1 MASSSLGGTRW
12 RITEEHHIT
21 VTGGFK
27 KNKML
32 LYSQNDDSSSDSI
45 TLFQMLVDTNV
56 YRSRDELTLAWC
68 EELKCSC
75 LRLSFVTTP
84 FVRFVLTT
92 QKIHL
97 IPRRILISTSNES

>member
-68 EELKCSC
+68 EELKCS
-75 LRLSFVTTP
+75 LQLYQPLLSATP
-84 FVRFVLTT
+84 MVYT
-92 QKIHL
+92 HL
-97 IPRRILISTSNES
+97 IDPLAAALLTVYLLVE